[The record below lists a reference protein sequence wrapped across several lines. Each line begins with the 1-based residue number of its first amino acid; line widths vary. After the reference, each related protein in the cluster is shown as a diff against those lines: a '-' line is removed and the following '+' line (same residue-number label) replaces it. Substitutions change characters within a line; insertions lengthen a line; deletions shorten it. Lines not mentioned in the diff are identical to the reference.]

1 MINWERLQYM
11 YERKAY
17 RIVQRHIKKILTAIP
32 LNNVSLNT
40 YKILIASNIT
50 EEKIK
55 DMFVEIYTTIG
66 NDYGKRVKREIDKEG
81 KQKNILF
88 SESFLQ
94 DILLF
99 LSTDGGSK
107 ITSVQGTLVEDIIK
121 AIQEKLKGGE
131 SLVTL
136 QNVIYELARQS
147 GTFYKWQALRIAR
160 TETTSASN
168 FASYREASKAPYKM
182 TKVWIAAKD
191 DRTRHDHKIENGQSV
206 DFEEPFV
213 MADGSLLM
221 YPGDTTAKASQVIN
235 CRCTLG
241 YKAKRDK
248 NGMIIFK

>member
-17 RIVQRHIKKILTAIP
+17 RIVQRHIKKILSEIP

-55 DMFVEIYTTIG
+55 DMFVELYTTIG
-66 NDYGKRVKREIDKEG
+66 GDYGKRVRKEIGKET
-81 KQKNILF
+81 KNILF
-88 SESFLQ
+88 SDSFLN

-99 LSTDGGSK
+99 LSTDGGVK
-107 ITSVQGTLVEDIIK
+107 IVSIQNSLINDVIK
-121 AIQEKLKGGE
+121 AIQEKLKEQE
-131 SLVTL
+131 SLLTL
-136 QNVIYELARQS
+136 QNVIYELIS
-147 GTFYKWQALRIAR
+147 KSYTFYKWQALRIAR

-168 FASYREASKAPYKM
+168 FASVREASKATYYM
-182 TKVWIAAKD
+182 TKEWVSVKD
-191 DRTRHDHKIENGQSV
+191 DRTRHDHKLENGQIV
-206 DFEEPFV
+206 DFDQPFQ
-213 MADGSLLM
+213 MADGSKLM
-221 YPGDTTAKASQVIN
+221 YPGDVQAKPSQVIN

-248 NGMIIFK
+248 DGMIIFK